1 MSEANKAVAINFL
14 KTLCAGDAEGL
25 KKLMTD
31 DIQAI
36 LGSPGSLGA
45 ARGYQEILGV
55 CTLFPVITKSGLNP
69 KILYATAEEDRVSL
83 DWEGNCELVSGDRY
97 DNKYHMLLFIRDGR
111 VCKLKEY
118 LCTLLAERVLVPLFP
133 KA

>member
-14 KTLCAGDAEGL
+14 TTLCAGDAV
-25 KKLMTD
+25 
-31 DIQAI
+31 
-36 LGSPGSLGA
+36 GSLGA
-45 ARGYQEILGV
+45 VRGYQEILGV
-55 CTLFPVITKSGLNP
+55 CSLFPVITKSGLNP
-69 KILYATAEEDRVSL
+69 KILYATAEDDRVSL
-83 DWEGNCELVSGDRY
+83 DWEGNCELVSGERY